1 MQTAAVIGDE
11 FSPELLG
18 ALAGRP
24 TSDLLT
30 LLDQLVHMEI
40 LIGHSEPDGRLFD
53 FRHALLRDAAYG
65 TLLRSRRR
73 ELHEKVA
80 LTIATSFPST
90 AASQPETIARHFALA
105 GLNEKAAEAWY
116 EAGLKASY
124 RGAYREAE
132 KDFHSAL
139 ENLDKLEESSKRTLF
154 RLSVET
160 ALHAALQVTD
170 GYSAPRTVEATERLS
185 MLSEKIGDVE
195 HSIAQSYGR
204 WASLSSAGQYM
215 EAAGIADQFFTLA
228 IKDGRPE
235 TMTFAHMIR
244 MTSLYRLGDLVGAE
258 RHYQAGKPRFPLE
271 TFTRRPGAIGQ
282 LFGNASQ
289 VAWMLGRTVEARD
302 RMALA
307 ISLTKSKSTY
317 DSAFTYFMAAMLAL
331 LLRDPR
337 EASVFAQQS
346 LDLAER
352 YSYPQFVS
360 IAQVALGRAQSELQR
375 TNEALELI
383 STGIAGMAKTGATV
397 AMSLYLAWQ
406 AEAQGFAGRFEE
418 ALTTIGRAHVFNPEE
433 RFFRSELL
441 RIRGELR
448 ALLGDHVNAQK
459 DITEALMLARAMNAA
474 GLALRA
480 AISLHRHLER
490 TGLGG
495 ARQTVGLMLSLT
507 GEIDHSPDFND
518 AATILGKAS
527 VRVSAA

>member
-1 MQTAAVIGDE
+1 
-11 FSPELLG
+11 
-18 ALAGRP
+18 
-24 TSDLLT
+24 
-30 LLDQLVHMEI
+30 
-40 LIGHSEPDGRLFD
+40 
-53 FRHALLRDAAYG
+53 
-65 TLLRSRRR
+65 
-73 ELHEKVA
+73 
-80 LTIATSFPST
+80 
-90 AASQPETIARHFALA
+90 
-105 GLNEKAAEAWY
+105 
-116 EAGLKASY
+116 
-124 RGAYREAE
+124 
-132 KDFHSAL
+132 
-139 ENLDKLEESSKRTLF
+139 
-154 RLSVET
+154 
-160 ALHAALQVTD
+160 
-170 GYSAPRTVEATERLS
+170 
-185 MLSEKIGDVE
+185 
-195 HSIAQSYGR
+195 
-204 WASLSSAGQYM
+204 
-215 EAAGIADQFFTLA
+215 
-228 IKDGRPE
+228 
-235 TMTFAHMIR
+235 
-244 MTSLYRLGDLVGAE
+244 
-258 RHYQAGKPRFPLE
+258 
-271 TFTRRPGAIGQ
+271 
-282 LFGNASQ
+282 
-289 VAWMLGRTVEARD
+289 
-302 RMALA
+302 MALA

-459 DITEALMLARAMNAA
+459 DITEALMLARAMKAP